1 MSNNRTKA
9 VLKNAIVGISG
20 QLIAKLLG
28 FISRT
33 IFIQQL
39 GIIYLGLNG
48 LFSNILSILSLAE
61 LGIGS
66 AIIFSLYK
74 PLAEK
79 NEVLIK
85 SLMDFYAKVYKVI
98 GLVIFGLGVSIIPFM
113 DFFIKEKPD
122 IPNLNLIYIL
132 FLTNTVLSYFFAHK
146 RSIFSADQKN
156 YINVIYDNIFNLI
169 MVILQIIILL
179 LTSNFILYL
188 IIQIICVFLSNVFI
202 SLKANKMYP
211 YINNRM
217 KIKIPK
223 PYFQEIK
230 KNIYSMFMLKT
241 GAVVVNGTDNL
252 LISSYIGI
260 ATVGIYSNYIMIISI
275 LQSIITQIFTSIT
288 ASVGNLVS
296 LESKEKSLEVFN
308 RVFYMNYLIYGFICI
323 NLFIF
328 FNPFINLWIGNK
340 YTFSKEVVFI
350 IVLNVYL
357 MGIRRSLWVFTN
369 ALGLFYNFR
378 FIPFIEASVN
388 LISSILLINMLGI
401 TGVFIGTTLSTL
413 STYFF
418 FEPYV
423 LYKRYFNTKLNNY
436 FIKYFM
442 YLFSTLFAGS
452 VMYSVTYLVDLDTW
466 LSIFIVFI
474 LSTIIILT
482 TFILFSFRTKEFKYF
497 ITLIK
502 ELTEK
507 LVEKI
512 RKK

>member
-9 VLKNAIVGISG
+9 VLKNSIVGILG
-20 QLIAKLLG
+20 QLITKLLG

-39 GIIYLGLNG
+39 GIVYLGLNG

-79 NEVLIK
+79 NEILIK
-85 SLMDFYAKVYKVI
+85 SLMDFYAKIYKII
-98 GLVIFGLGVSIIPFM
+98 GLVIFGLGISIMPLI

-122 IPNLNLIYIL
+122 ISNLYLIYIL
-132 FLTNTVLSYFFAHK
+132 FLINTVLSYFFAHN

-188 IIQIICVFLSNVFI
+188 IIQIICIFLSNVFI
-202 SLKANKMYP
+202 SLKANKRYP
-211 YINNRM
+211 YIKSGM
-217 KIKIPK
+217 KYKIPK
-223 PYFQEIK
+223 PYFKEIK

-252 LISSYIGI
+252 LISSYVGI
-260 ATVGIYSNYIMIISI
+260 ASVGVYSNYIMIISI
-275 LQSIITQIFTSIT
+275 LQSIITQIFTSVT

-296 LESKEKSLEVFN
+296 LESKEKSLDVFN
-308 RVFYMNYLIYGFICI
+308 RIFYMNFLIYGFVCI

-328 FNPFINLWIGNK
+328 LNPFINLWIGNE

-350 IVLNVYL
+350 IVLNIYL
-357 MGIRRSLWVFTN
+357 MGIRRSLWVYTN

-388 LISSILLINMLGI
+388 LISSILLINILGI

-423 LYKRYFNTKLNNY
+423 LFKKHFNTKLYNY
-436 FIKYFM
+436 FTKYFM
-442 YLFSTLFAGS
+442 YLFSTLIAGTI
-452 VMYSVTYLVDLDTW
+452 VYTVTYFAEVDTW
-466 LSIFIVFI
+466 LGIFFVFI
-474 LSTIIILT
+474 LSTIIILAT
-482 TFILFSFRTKEFKYF
+482 LILFTFRSKEFKYF
-497 ITLIK
+497 KTLIK
-502 ELTEK
+502 QLTGK
-507 LVEKI
+507 LG
-512 RKK
+512 